1 MEIDFKAPW
10 DLLLIVLSSLFVIII
25 SLPLF
30 LFPIYYNILISI
42 ILLLSLLIFIITG
55 YSIKNYKLIVH
66 RLAWKNIFDLSEL
79 KSIEINNC
87 ARNNSWR
94 LFGIGGAFSYS
105 GIFRNSHIGK
115 YRAYATYRKKS
126 VVLHFRN
133 QVIVVTPDS
142 PENFKNVI
150 NKIISNKIIV

>member
-79 KSIEINNC
+79 KSIEINN
-87 ARNNSWR
+87 
-94 LFGIGGAFSYS
+94 
-105 GIFRNSHIGK
+105 
-115 YRAYATYRKKS
+115 
-126 VVLHFRN
+126 
-133 QVIVVTPDS
+133 
-142 PENFKNVI
+142 
-150 NKIISNKIIV
+150 